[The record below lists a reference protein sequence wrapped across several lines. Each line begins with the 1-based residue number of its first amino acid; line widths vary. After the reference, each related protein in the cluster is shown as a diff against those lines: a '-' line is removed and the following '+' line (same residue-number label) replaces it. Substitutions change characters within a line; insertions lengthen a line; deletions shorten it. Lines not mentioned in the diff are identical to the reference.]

1 MIKMRRFPMFLLL
14 SSVAVLS
21 ACSMNGHQ
29 SGTRASYTVPQPA
42 GVSAATIQQMQTRLQ
57 QEGDYNQAI
66 DGIWGP
72 STEAGVRA
80 YQQHHNLAVTG
91 QLDGP
96 TMAAMNESAAP
107 PPMAATAPTPSAP
120 APSTPAGSAPT
131 QPMPAA
137 PMATQPGTPTQPVAP
152 KSP

>member
-1 MIKMRRFPMFLLL
+1 MIKMRRFPMFVLL
-14 SSVAVLS
+14 SSVAVLP
-21 ACSMNGHQ
+21 ACSMHGSQ
-29 SGTRASYTVPQPA
+29 RGTRASYTVPQPA
-42 GVSAATIQQMQTRLQ
+42 GVSAATIQQVQTRLQ

-72 STEAGVRA
+72 STESGVRA
-80 YQQHHNLAVTG
+80 YQQRHNLAVTG

-107 PPMAATAPTPSAP
+107 PPMAATAPNAP
-120 APSTPAGSAPT
+120 AAMPPAGGAPT

-137 PMATQPGTPTQPVAP
+137 PMATQPDAPTQPVAP